1 MFSTEIVTS
10 DKKVDEV
17 RKEAAEN
24 RECDDEPV
32 SKEKEV
38 RRYKRRDETGK
49 KMKDNREMGKG
60 NEGENVNIIDEDIE
74 HQVHSINRGVLLT
87 ERNRDSSQQLVS
99 ANTDPQ
105 PIS

>member
-99 ANTDPQ
+99 ANPDPQ

>member
-1 MFSTEIVTS
+1 M
-10 DKKVDEV
+10 
-17 RKEAAEN
+17 
-24 RECDDEPV
+24 

-87 ERNRDSSQQLVS
+87 ERNRDSSQQLVLTHS
-99 ANTDPQ
+99 Q
-105 PIS
+105 FLKF